1 MVVFTRGGYATHD
14 TLTGEWQ
21 SFTFSKPVRKLRVWV
36 LGTTV
41 DNPVG
46 LIRLNDA
53 PESKAIAINLAH
65 SFRLDD
71 HVVDK
76 VYYKLKSGS
85 NGQISILGLKTRE
98 TH

>member
-14 TLTGEWQ
+14 TLTGSWQ
-21 SFTFSKPVRKLRVWV
+21 SFTFPEAARKIRVWV
-36 LGTTV
+36 IGDTTN
-41 DNPVG
+41 NPIG
-46 LIRLNDA
+46 LVRLNDE
-53 PESKAIAINLAH
+53 PESKAIALNLAH
-65 SFRLDD
+65 NFELDE

-76 VYYKLKSGS
+76 VWYKLDSGS